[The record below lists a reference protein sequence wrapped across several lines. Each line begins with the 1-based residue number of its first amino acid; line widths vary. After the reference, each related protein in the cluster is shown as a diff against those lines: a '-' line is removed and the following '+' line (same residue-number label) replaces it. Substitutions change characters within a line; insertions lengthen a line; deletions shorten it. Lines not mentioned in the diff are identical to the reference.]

1 MLDPKRVMFDLAD
14 RDIKEIKISPGIM
27 LLVLERGGGDLGAH
41 QPLRILSIETGE
53 ARPP

>member
-14 RDIKEIKISPGIM
+14 RDIEEIKISPGII
-27 LLVLERGGGDLGAH
+27 LLVLKRGGGDLGAH
-41 QPLRILSIETGE
+41 HPLRILSIETGE